1 MTVSHGPMTVLCVV
15 NDLFFEAK
23 LGEVLRT
30 LGVPAAFAKSA
41 EGLGKRL
48 AATPRPALA
57 IVDVQAKGL
66 DGAEA
71 IRTLAATG
79 APVIAYFSHVYA
91 EEEERARAA
100 GATEVMTKG
109 ELVKRLPDIAG
120 NLPRAPLS

>member
-1 MTVSHGPMTVLCVV
+1 MTVLCVV

-30 LGVPAAFAKSA
+30 LGIPAVFAKSA
-41 EGLGKRL
+41 DGLAKRL
-48 AATPRPALA
+48 ADVPAPALA

-71 IRTLAATG
+71 IRRLAATG

-91 EEEERARAA
+91 EEEQRARDA
-100 GATEVMTKG
+100 GATQVMSKG
-109 ELVKRLPDIAG
+109 ELVKRLPEIAAG
-120 NLPRAPLS
+120 IAPG